1 MKKLKQWSTTSFIIV
16 MLAVTFP
23 AVAHDREGYSQ
34 LVVFGDSLSDPGNF
48 FTLTGQVSH
57 VPYALIPS
65 APYDRGGMHFT
76 NGKTWIEQFAREI
89 HLSAG
94 PAYRA
99 PNKFSNFAVGGARA
113 RASGFLDLTTQVS
126 SYLRQGDTNTK
137 AKKLVVIFIG
147 GNDVRDAI
155 ESLAVDPSGT
165 TSAAI
170 LTEAITSLNNNLL
183 ALISAG
189 ANEFLIANAP
199 DLALIPAIRYLGPQV
214 QGAAHFF
221 SAQFNQGLS
230 ASLGALETA
239 FPITIH
245 KLDVFSIFNNV
256 AANPKEFDLSVVD
269 TSCITPGVVVKAVCH
284 KPDDYLFWDGIH
296 PTQRGHE
303 ILADFAKQVLIP
315 KAKVRS
321 VAQRH

>member
-1 MKKLKQWSTTSFIIV
+1 MNHSKQWSITSVIL
-16 MLAVTFP
+16 LALVIGLP
-23 AVAHDREGYSQ
+23 ASAHDREGFSQ

-48 FTLTGQVSH
+48 FALTGEVSH

-65 APYDRGGMHFT
+65 APYDRGGKHFT
-76 NGKTWIEQFAREI
+76 NGKTWIEQLAKELN
-89 HLSAG
+89 LSAG

-113 RASGFLDLTTQVS
+113 RATGFVDLTTQVS
-126 SYLRQGDTNTK
+126 TYLRQGDTRSEG
-137 AKKLVVIFIG
+137 KKLVVIFIG

-155 ESLAVDPSGT
+155 ESLAVDPTGI

-170 LTEAITSLNNNLL
+170 LTEAITSLSNNLI
-183 ALISAG
+183 ALISSG

-199 DLALIPAIRYLGPQV
+199 DLAQVPAIRYLGPQV

-221 SAQFNQGLS
+221 SVQFNQGLS
-230 ASLGALETA
+230 ASLSALETA
-239 FPITIH
+239 FPITVH
-245 KLDVFSIFNNV
+245 KLDVFAFFNDV
-256 AANPKEFDLSVVD
+256 AANPHRFDLEVID
-269 TSCITPGVVVKAVCH
+269 TTCITPGVIVKAVCR

-303 ILADFAKQVLIP
+303 ILANHAKQVLIP
-315 KAKVRS
+315 KSEVRT
-321 VAQRH
+321 VAQQ